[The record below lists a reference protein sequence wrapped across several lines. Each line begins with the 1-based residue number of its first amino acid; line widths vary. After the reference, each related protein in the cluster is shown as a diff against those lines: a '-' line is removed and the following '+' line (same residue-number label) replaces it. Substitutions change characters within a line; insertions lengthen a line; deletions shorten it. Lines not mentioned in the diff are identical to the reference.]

1 MCVQVFALNYP
12 QAFFIKPIA
21 GGQRCVMMGMP
32 QHKYCALKSP
42 LDVDAA
48 HPLNNEATPTT
59 STAIVRTFSSK
70 TWKFLLKLQLPAY
83 RVL

>member
-21 GGQRCVMMGMP
+21 GGQRRVMMGMS

-42 LDVDAA
+42 LDVDVA
-48 HPLNNEATPTT
+48 PTT

-70 TWKFLLKLQLPAY
+70 TCKFLLKLQLPTY
-83 RVL
+83 REFCNRK